1 MTLKQLKISALRFS
15 KRLGVFKVIK
25 NSEWRRRRLLILC
38 YHGVSLAD
46 EHRWNPSL
54 YMHPA
59 DLRARFDALR
69 RGDFQ
74 VLPLAEA
81 VNRLYARDLPPRSVA
96 ITFDDGYYDFYK
108 EGWPLLREFGYP
120 ATVYLTT
127 LRCDRNLPIF
137 NLVVSYMLWQ
147 RRGSAH
153 ETPSLGI
160 GPLDLRTADSR
171 LQAWRKVMTLTG
183 GLNPDSK
190 RSLARALAADIGA
203 DYDGIEARRLLTIMT
218 PAEVTALASRGL
230 DVQLH
235 THRHRTPGVRELFDD
250 EIERNRE
257 RITEMTGQNPTH
269 FCYPSGVY
277 DKRFL
282 PWLSDLRVTS
292 ATTCDSGFAT
302 PETDALLLPRLVDHE
317 GLAPIE
323 FEGWL
328 TGAAALTA
336 RKRDPKDVIS

>member
-15 KRLGVFKVIK
+15 KGLGVFTVLK

-38 YHGVSLAD
+38 YHGVSLDD

-54 YMHPA
+54 YMNPA
-59 DLRARFDALR
+59 DLRARFAALR
-69 RGDFQ
+69 EGDFH
-74 VLPLAEA
+74 VLPLDEA
-81 VNRLYARDLPPRSVA
+81 VSRLYARDLPPRSVA
-96 ITFDDGYYDFYK
+96 ITFDDGYHDFYK
-108 EGWPLLREFGYP
+108 QAWPLLREFGYP

-137 NLVVSYMLWQ
+137 NLVVSYMLWK
-147 RRGSAH
+147 RRGAVF

-160 GPLDLRTADSR
+160 GPLDLRTPHSR
-171 LQAWRKVMTLTG
+171 LKAWRKVMTLIS
-183 GLNPDSK
+183 GLNPDGK
-190 RSLARALAADIGA
+190 RPLARALAADIGA
-203 DYDGIEARRLLTIMT
+203 DYDGIETRRLLTIMT
-218 PAEVTALASRGL
+218 PAEVSALAAQGL

-235 THRHRTPGVRELFDD
+235 THRHRTPGDRDLFDD
-250 EIERNRE
+250 EIVRNRK
-257 RITEMTGQNPTH
+257 RITEMTGQTPRH
-269 FCYPSGVY
+269 FCYPSGIY
-277 DKRFL
+277 DRRFL

-302 PETDALLLPRLVDHE
+302 PDTEALLLPRLVDHE

-336 RKRDPKDVIS
+336 RKRDLKDVIA

>member
-38 YHGVSLAD
+38 YHGASLDD

-54 YMHPA
+54 YMNPA
-59 DLRARFDALR
+59 DLHRRFEALR
-69 RGDFQ
+69 EGDFQ
-74 VLPLAEA
+74 VLPLADA
-81 VNRLYARDLPPRSVA
+81 VSRLYARDLPPRSVA
-96 ITFDDGYYDFYK
+96 ITFDDGYYDFYE

-137 NLVVSYMLWQ
+137 NLAASYMLWK
-147 RRGSAH
+147 RRGSVH

-160 GPLDLRTADSR
+160 GPLDLRTAGSR
-171 LQAWRKVMTLTG
+171 LQAWRKVMTVAG
-183 GLNPDSK
+183 GLNPEGK

-203 DYDGIEARRLLTIMT
+203 DYDAIEARRLLSIMT
-218 PAEVTALASRGL
+218 PAEVSALAAQGL

-235 THRHRTPGVRELFDD
+235 THRHRTPRERALFDD
-250 EIERNRE
+250 EIARNRQ
-257 RITEMTGQNPTH
+257 RITEMTGRIPTH

-277 DKRFL
+277 DRRLL
-282 PWLSDLRVTS
+282 PWLSDLSVTS

-302 PETDALLLPRLVDHE
+302 PETHALLLPRLVDHE

-336 RKRDPKDVIS
+336 RKRDLKDVIA